1 MIAELRIDLG
11 AIVRNVDALAAL
23 VAPARVVPVV
33 KSNAYGHGLLDV
45 ARALEGRVPRFAVYE
60 LDEALA
66 LRAAGIVTPI
76 HVLGPLPASA
86 LDDAHAAGVEL
97 TLWDGGKYLDDVAAA
112 AHHGGAPFRIHAKI
126 DTGVARLGMRV
137 ADAPARLRRYADHP
151 SLELAGAFSHLAAA
165 EELDSTFTREQL
177 DAFATATRN
186 IAPDVER
193 HIAATA
199 AAMLWPETRLDSV
212 RAGIGIY
219 GLWPSPETERIMRER
234 GFTLQPA
241 LEWRTELALV
251 HDVPAHTPVGY
262 GCAYHTKRPSRI
274 GVLPIGYA
282 EGLARNAGEQGH
294 VLIAGQRCR
303 IVGRVCMNMTFVDC
317 TDAREAVPGS
327 IVTLIGS
334 DGAAAIG
341 ADELAAATG
350 TIAYETVTRL
360 PAHVP
365 RSYLVAAPSTTRR
378 GDPPLSA
385 TRLTR

>member
-1 MIAELRIDLG
+1 VIAELRIDLG

-23 VAPARVVPVV
+23 VAPARVVPVL
-33 KSNAYGHGLLDV
+33 KSNAYGHGLVEV
-45 ARALEGRVPRFAVYE
+45 ARALDGRVARLAVYE

-66 LRAAGIVTPI
+66 LRAAGIAAPI
-76 HVLGPLPASA
+76 HVLGPIPASS

-97 TLWDGGKYLDDVAAA
+97 TLWDGGTYLDDVAAA
-112 AHHGGAPFRIHAKI
+112 AHHGGTPFRVHGKI

-137 ADAPARLRRYADHP
+137 ADAPARLRRYEEHP
-151 SLELAGAFSHLAAA
+151 SLVLVGAFSHLAAA

-186 IAPDVER
+186 ISPDVER

-219 GLWPSPETERIMRER
+219 GLWPSPETERTMRDR
-234 GFTLQPA
+234 GFALQPA
-241 LEWRTELALV
+241 LQWRTRLVIV

-282 EGLARNAGEQGH
+282 EGLPRNAGDRGH
-294 VLIAGQRCR
+294 VLITGQQCR

-317 TDAREAVPGS
+317 TDAPDALPGS

-334 DGAAAIG
+334 DEAASIGAA
-341 ADELAAATG
+341 ELAAATG

-365 RSYLVAAPSTTRR
+365 RNYLVAAT
-378 GDPPLSA
+378 
-385 TRLTR
+385 